1 MEGCLTGGIINPV
14 GLAEVRVKEIL
25 RRFSKRACSPP
36 RDKEAADGTAG
47 SSGLVEI
54 PAPLVITR
62 IRSHPEFQK
71 HQAQINAELA
81 ARQEAERE
89 LAQPY
94 PSFTTS
100 GFCFVCQKRAQ
111 FLSSW
116 ERAFDVGGH
125 LEMNWREHMQCPR
138 CRLNNRMRASIHLLM
153 TMVAPTK
160 ESRIYA
166 TEQSSPLY
174 VYLRKGFPFLQGSE
188 FMQDASLISENES
201 NKLRH
206 EDLTQLSFPTH
217 SFDVI
222 LSFDVLEHIPDYR
235 SAFAEC
241 ARTLKPTGKMLF
253 SVPLDANSVRN
264 KIRAQLRKDGTIEY
278 LLPPEYHDD
287 PRNPEGCLCF
297 QHFGWEM
304 LEEMKQAGFSSVW
317 ALSYYSRE
325 YGYLGDNQI
334 QFLAEK

>member
-1 MEGCLTGGIINPV
+1 M
-14 GLAEVRVKEIL
+14 RVKKLLE
-25 RRFSKRACSPP
+25 RFAKRVRSLPL
-36 RDKEAADGTAG
+36 DVEAVDGAAG
-47 SSGLVEI
+47 FPSLLEI
-54 PAPLVITR
+54 PAPFVTMR
-62 IRSHPEFQK
+62 IRNQPEFQNYR
-71 HQAQINAELA
+71 AQINGELA
-81 ARQEAERE
+81 ARREAERE

-100 GFCFVCQKRAQ
+100 GFCFVCQKRTQ

-116 ERAFDVGGH
+116 ELAYDVGGH
-125 LEMNWREHMQCPR
+125 LEMNWREHLRCPR

-153 TMVAPTK
+153 GTIAATS

-166 TEQSSPLY
+166 TEQSTPLY
-174 VYLRKGFPFLQGSE
+174 DYLHKRFPVFQGSE
-188 FMQDASLISENES
+188 FLQDAASIGES
-201 NKLRH
+201 KSTKLRH
-206 EDLTQLSFPTH
+206 EDLTQLSFPSD

-235 SAFAEC
+235 AAFTEC
-241 ARTLKPTGKMLF
+241 ARTLKTAGKMLF
-253 SVPLDANSVRN
+253 SVPFDADSAHNQ
-264 KIRAQLRKDGTIEY
+264 IRARLRKDGTIEY
-278 LLPPEYHDD
+278 LLPPEYHGD

-304 LEEMKQAGFSSVW
+304 LEQMKQAGFSNVW

-325 YGYLGDNQI
+325 YGYLGDRQI

>member
-1 MEGCLTGGIINPV
+1 LQGRVTGRIINPV
-14 GLAEVRVKEIL
+14 RLAEVRVKEFL
-25 RRFSKRACSPP
+25 QGFFRRASSPQ
-36 RDKEAADGTAG
+36 RDETTERKLG
-47 SSGLVEI
+47 SSSLVEI
-54 PAPLVITR
+54 PAPIDVTR
-62 IRSHPEFQK
+62 ISSQPEFEK
-71 HQAQINAELA
+71 YRAQIDAELA
-81 ARQEAERE
+81 ARQQAERE

-100 GFCFVCQKRAQ
+100 GYCFVCQKRAQ
-111 FLSSW
+111 FLNSW
-116 ERAFDVGGH
+116 ELAINAGDR
-125 LEMNWREHMQCPR
+125 LEMNWREHLRCPR
-138 CRLNNRMRASIHLLM
+138 CHMNNRMRASIHLL
-153 TMVAPTK
+153 VEIIAPAR

-166 TEQSSPLY
+166 TEQSGPLY
-174 VYLRKGFPFLQGSE
+174 TYLQKRFPLLEGSE
-188 FMQDASLISENES
+188 FVQATALMSENS
-201 NKLRH
+201 SKKLRH
-206 EDLTQLSFPTH
+206 EDLTQLSFPNH

-241 ARTLKPTGKMLF
+241 ARTLKPGGKMLF
-253 SVPLDANSVRN
+253 SVPFDANSARN
-264 KIRAQLRKDGTIEY
+264 QIRARLQKDGTIEH

-304 LEEMKQAGFSSVW
+304 LEQMKQAGFSSVC

-325 YGYLGDNQI
+325 YGYLGDKQI

>member
-1 MEGCLTGGIINPV
+1 
-14 GLAEVRVKEIL
+14 VRVKAFL
-25 RRFSKRACSPP
+25 RRFSKGTGSPSHN
-36 RDKEAADGTAG
+36 EAGG

-62 IRSHPEFQK
+62 IQSQREFQEYR
-71 HQAQINAELA
+71 ARIDAELC
-81 ARQEAERE
+81 ARQVAERE

-100 GFCFVCQKRAQ
+100 GFCFVCQKRSH

-116 ERAFDVGGH
+116 ELAFNAGGH

-138 CRLNNRMRASIHLLM
+138 CRLNNRMRASIHLL
-153 TMVAPTK
+153 TDVIAPTRD
-160 ESRIYA
+160 SRIYA
-166 TEQSSPLY
+166 TEQSSPLFI
-174 VYLRKGFPFLQGSE
+174 YLRNRFPFLQGSE
-188 FMQDASLISENES
+188 FVQDAALMSES
-201 NKLRH
+201 KSKKLRH
-206 EDLTQLSFPTH
+206 EDLTQLSFASH
-217 SFDVI
+217 SFDAI
-222 LSFDVLEHIPDYR
+222 LSFEVLEHIPDYR

-241 ARTLKPTGKMLF
+241 ARTLKPAGKMLF
-253 SVPLDANSVRN
+253 SVPFDANSVHN
-264 KIRAQLRKDGTIEY
+264 HIRAQLRKDGTIEH

-304 LEEMKQAGFSSVW
+304 FEEMKQAGFSSVS
-317 ALSYYSRE
+317 ALSYHSLRYV
-325 YGYLGDNQI
+325 YLGDKQM

>member
-1 MEGCLTGGIINPV
+1 MEGCLSGGIINPV

-25 RRFSKRACSPP
+25 RRFSKRPCSPS
-36 RDKEAADGTAG
+36 RDEEAADGMVG

-54 PAPLVITR
+54 PAPLAITR
-62 IRSHPEFQK
+62 IGSHPEFQK
-71 HQAQINAELA
+71 HQVQINAESA
-81 ARQEAERE
+81 ARQKTERE

-125 LEMNWREHMQCPR
+125 LEMNWREHLQCPR

-174 VYLRKGFPFLQGSE
+174 VYLHKGFPFLQGSE

-206 EDLTQLSFPTH
+206 EDLTRLSFPTH

-264 KIRAQLRKDGTIEY
+264 KIRAQLRKDGAIEY

>member
-1 MEGCLTGGIINPV
+1 MPYGRIINPV
-14 GLAEVRVKEIL
+14 GLAEVRVKEL
-25 RRFSKRACSPP
+25 LQRFSKCACSPP
-36 RDKEAADGTAG
+36 RDEAVDGEAG
-47 SSGLVEI
+47 SSGPVYM

-62 IRSHPEFQK
+62 IRSQPEFQK

-81 ARQEAERE
+81 ARQDAERE
-89 LAQPY
+89 LAQPF

-116 ERAFDVGGH
+116 EQAFSVGGH

-153 TMVAPTK
+153 KTIAPTT

-166 TEQSSPLY
+166 TEQSSPLFI
-174 VYLRKGFPFLQGSE
+174 YLRKCFPFLQGSE
-188 FMQDASLISENES
+188 FMQDSALVSENS
-201 NKLRH
+201 SKKLRH

-235 SAFAEC
+235 GAFAEC
-241 ARTLKPTGKMLF
+241 ARTLKPAGKMLF
-253 SVPLDANSVRN
+253 SVPFDANSVRN
-264 KIRAQLRKDGTIEY
+264 QIRARLRKDGTINY

-287 PRNPEGCLCF
+287 PQNPGGCLCF

-304 LEEMKQAGFSSVW
+304 LEEMKQVGFSSVW
-317 ALSYYSRE
+317 ALSHYSRE
-325 YGYLGDNQI
+325 YGYLGDKQI

>member
-1 MEGCLTGGIINPV
+1 V
-14 GLAEVRVKEIL
+14 GVKEIF
-25 RRFSKRACSPP
+25 RRFSKRARSPLP
-36 RDKEAADGTAG
+36 NEAAG
-47 SSGLVEI
+47 SSSLVEI

-62 IRSHPEFQK
+62 IRSHREFQE
-71 HQAQINAELA
+71 HQAQFNAELA
-81 ARQEAERE
+81 ARREAERE

-100 GFCFVCQKRAQ
+100 GFCFVCQKRSQ

-116 ERAFDVGGH
+116 ELAFNTGGH

-153 TMVAPTK
+153 DIIAPTR

-166 TEQSSPLY
+166 TEQSSPLFG
-174 VYLRKGFPFLQGSE
+174 YLHKRFLFLQGSE
-188 FMQDASLISENES
+188 FVQEAALMSENNS
-201 NKLRH
+201 KKLRH
-206 EDLTQLSFPTH
+206 EDLTQLSFASH
-217 SFDVI
+217 SFDAI

-235 SAFAEC
+235 SAFSEC
-241 ARTLKPTGKMLF
+241 ARTLKPGGKMLF
-253 SVPLDANSVRN
+253 SVPFEANSEHN
-264 KIRAQLRKDGTIEY
+264 QIRAQLRKDGTVDH

-304 LEEMKQAGFSSVW
+304 LEEMKQADFSNVS
-317 ALSYYSRE
+317 ALSYYSLE
-325 YGYLGDNQI
+325 YGYLGDNQM